1 MASEDMARI
10 GLDDII
16 AAAGQGAVR
25 ALAARHRAAST
36 NNGFY
41 IEMLFRCG
49 EPPLT
54 LNAAAL
60 AVEEG
65 SRTRPASNGPDPRE
79 RLM

>member
-60 AVEEG
+60 AVEEALERG
-65 SRTRPASNGPDPRE
+65 PRPMGPTPGKD
-79 RLM
+79 

>member
-25 ALAARHRAAST
+25 ALAARQRAAST

-54 LNAAAL
+54 LDAAL
-60 AVEEG
+60 ERG
-65 SRTRPASNGPDPRE
+65 PRPMGPTPGKD
-79 RLM
+79 